1 MSMKIW
7 VLERNKNMNPIEM
20 IKNIKNPQQFLNN
33 FMNNNSNPMLGQLIK
48 MAQNGN
54 SKEIEA
60 FARNVFKEKGR
71 DFDKEFS
78 DFIKQ
83 VKK

>member
-1 MSMKIW
+1 
-7 VLERNKNMNPIEM
+7 MNPMEF
-20 IKNIKNPQQFLNN
+20 IKTIKSPEQFLRG
-33 FMNNNSNPMLGQLIK
+33 FMNNNTNPMLGQLLK
-48 MAQNGN
+48 MAQGGN

-71 DFDKEFS
+71 DFDAEFS
-78 DFIKQ
+78 NFIKQ

>member
-1 MSMKIW
+1 
-7 VLERNKNMNPIEM
+7 MNPIEF
-20 IKNIKNPQQFLNN
+20 IKTIRNPQDFLKSFLSDNT
-33 FMNNNSNPMLGQLIK
+33 NPMLGQLIK

-54 SKEIEA
+54 SKELEA

-71 DFDKEFS
+71 NFDEEFS

>member
-1 MSMKIW
+1 M
-7 VLERNKNMNPIEM
+7 LERNNVMNPIEM
-20 IKNIKNPQQFLNN
+20 IKNIKSPQQFLNG
-33 FMNNNSNPMLGQLIK
+33 FMNNNSNPMLGQLLQ

-60 FARNVFKEKGR
+60 FARNIFKEKGR
-71 DFDKEFS
+71 DFDSEFS
-78 DFIKQ
+78 NFIKQ